1 LDKPKEF
8 PMEAMPHTDSSAI
21 GALAEHLGVATED
34 MHAWVRQPGGVPS
47 AVLLSWIGLWNAG
60 RLKG

>member
-1 LDKPKEF
+1 
-8 PMEAMPHTDSSAI
+8 MEALKRSDSSPI

-34 MHAWVRQPGGVPS
+34 LHAWVRQPAGVPS
-47 AVLLSWIGLWNAG
+47 EVLLSWIGRWNAG

>member
-1 LDKPKEF
+1 
-8 PMEAMPHTDSSAI
+8 MEAMPPTDSPAI

-34 MHAWVRQPGGVPS
+34 LHAWVRQPAGLPS
-47 AVLLSWIGLWNAG
+47 QVLASWIGLWNAG

>member
-1 LDKPKEF
+1 LDEPKKLSMKAL
-8 PMEAMPHTDSSAI
+8 PRTDSSAI

-34 MHAWVRQPGGVPS
+34 MHDWVRQPAGVPS
-47 AVLLSWIGLWNAG
+47 EVLLSWIGRWNVG